1 MSATITLPDNLA
13 RDAAEVGLT
22 QAAIE
27 RLLRVEIER
36 RRTQDEATEEPRD
49 WSKVSNREL
58 LEQLNAVYADYEPDE
73 EEKEYQRQ
81 MRDHQRGM
89 LERLDAGW

>member
-1 MSATITLPDNLA
+1 MPATITLPDNLA
-13 RDAAEVGLT
+13 REAAKVGLT

-36 RRTQDEATEEPRD
+36 LRVQEEDAEEPRD

-58 LEQLNAVYADYEPDE
+58 IEQINAAYADEPDE
-73 EEKEYQRQ
+73 EEKEFQRQ
-81 MRDHQRGM
+81 MRGHQRRM
-89 LERLDAGW
+89 LEKLDDGW